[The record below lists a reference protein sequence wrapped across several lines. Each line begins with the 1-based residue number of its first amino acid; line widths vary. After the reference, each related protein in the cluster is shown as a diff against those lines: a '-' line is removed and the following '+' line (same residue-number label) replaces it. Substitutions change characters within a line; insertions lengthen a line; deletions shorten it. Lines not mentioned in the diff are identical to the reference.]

1 MVRARGGGC
10 LLAPLLP
17 PFLTFLFFLSIF
29 RQAYGKSM
37 CSILDQRTAIVDDR
51 LFFCSG
57 NYTFDDESATRHTTS
72 SIYWLYLNE
81 TIDVTG
87 PLNLNLLGS
96 ADLPDPSLS
105 GGMYPDNGGLSGT
118 FFYDH
123 TTLYPYAGLIGL
135 PLDGSDNILW
145 EFNTSTNSWNWVKLE
160 GDQLIPFANSSEG
173 VYASDP
179 RTGTSFYTG
188 GYTVGFNSTYN
199 GTVKFQ
205 SPDPGPLS
213 WEFQTPS
220 VGTMPGPN
228 ILKGA
233 MVYVR
238 KGRAGILIA
247 FGGYQ
252 TAYQGIQ
259 IPDSL
264 FDQRPFSDIYIFDIY
279 SSTWY
284 HQTATG
290 DIIPELRTEFCAV
303 VSSAP
308 DDSSFQITI
317 HGGWD
322 QLNKRAFND
331 VYVLSVP
338 SFRWIRV
345 QDSNN
350 PDLKGPKQPG
360 RNRHKCNIW
369 NETSMIVTG
378 GELTDGVF
386 NPVLLATICNPAY
399 PPVKVL
405 DTSTYVWQTE
415 FKPNVSYSVPGV
427 VSAVV
432 GGGPGG
438 GAQLMEPELGWE
450 SSELADIFSQTVPR
464 DTYIP
469 PGRAGS
475 ATPVAPATP
484 TNTDGPSSSGGG
496 TSKKPQDSGGLTT
509 GAITGI
515 AIGAVAAVAI
525 IASVFPAV
533 FFCRR
538 SQRRKSE
545 VSDKS
550 ATSSVM
556 ETSVFKGWHK
566 PELDATTSQRYELG
580 SENIVH
586 EVHGEDIAQQK
597 EIAEYWQTR
606 ELSGSSAAH

>member
-1 MVRARGGGC
+1 MMVRVGGGGC
-10 LLAPLLP
+10 LFTPILP
-17 PFLTFLFFLSIF
+17 SYLTYLFLFSVL

-72 SIYWLYLNE
+72 SIYWLYLND

-87 PLNLNLLGS
+87 PLRMDRLGS
-96 ADLPDPSLS
+96 ADLPDPSLV
-105 GGMYPDNGGLSGT
+105 GGIYPDWGGSAGT

-123 TTLYPYAGLIGL
+123 TTLYPYAGLVGL
-135 PLDGSDNILW
+135 PPDGSDNILW
-145 EFNTSTNSWNWVKLE
+145 EFNSASNNWTWVKL
-160 GDQLIPFANSSEG
+160 DYLIPFANNNEG

-179 RTGTSFYTG
+179 RTGTSYYTG
-188 GYTVGFNSTYN
+188 GYQVSINGTNN
-199 GTVKFQ
+199 GTVMFQ
-205 SPDPGPLS
+205 SPNPGPLGF
-213 WEFQTPS
+213 EFQTDSAGISP
-220 VGTMPGPN
+220 PN

-252 TAYQGIQ
+252 TAYEGNQ

-264 FDQRPFSDIYIFDIY
+264 WDQRPFNDIFIYDIY
-279 SSTWY
+279 SNTWY

-290 DIIPELRTEFCAV
+290 QVPELRTEFCAV

-308 DDSSFQITI
+308 DDSSFQITM

-322 QLNKRAFND
+322 QLNRRAFND

-338 SFRWIRV
+338 SFQWMKI
-345 QDSNN
+345 QDYNN
-350 PDLKGPKQPG
+350 PDLKGPRQPG
-360 RNRHKCNIW
+360 RNRHKCDIW

-386 NPVLLATICNPAY
+386 NTTLLATTCNPAY

-415 FKPNVSYSVPGV
+415 FKPSVSYSVPGV
-427 VSAVV
+427 VSALI
-432 GGGPGG
+432 GGGPSGN
-438 GAQLMEPELGWE
+438 ATLRQPENGWE
-450 SSELADIFSQTVPR
+450 SDELAEVFSHTVAR

-469 PGRAGS
+469 PGRS
-475 ATPVAPATP
+475 NP
-484 TNTDGPSSSGGG
+484 TIPTDPTHTNGPSSSGGASSG
-496 TSKKPQDSGGLTT
+496 KGQDSGGLST

-515 AIGAVAAVAI
+515 AIGAVAAVAA

-538 SQRRKSE
+538 NRNRKRKDE
-545 VSDKS
+545 VSDGS
-550 ATSSVM
+550 TTPSVIDKP
-556 ETSVFKGWHK
+556 FIKGWHK
-566 PELDATTSQRYELG
+566 PELDATTAQRYELG
-580 SENIVH
+580 CENIVH
-586 EVHGEDIAQQK
+586 EVHGEDIAKQK

-606 ELSGSSAAH
+606 ELAGSSPAC